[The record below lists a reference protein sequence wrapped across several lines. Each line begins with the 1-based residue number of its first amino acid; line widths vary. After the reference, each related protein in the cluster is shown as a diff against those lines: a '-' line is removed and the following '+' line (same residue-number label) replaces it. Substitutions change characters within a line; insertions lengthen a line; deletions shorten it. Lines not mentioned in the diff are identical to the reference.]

1 MRLRALLVIALS
13 AGLSACSSLSTTS
26 WGELTK
32 SGLVGTW
39 AVQIDCGKGSDTSQQ
54 TVFSFKPSSVPLV
67 AEGFT
72 YSYFYNTGS
81 FAIAQAKGENSL
93 THSFVKEW
101 RIAYSSTGKHY
112 VAEYNGQKAAA
123 GLGGKEFALTFN
135 GRGCTADAVAV
146 KVSDGYVE
154 ELRPDKVKDFILA
167 YFPAQ
172 PSSSAR

>member
-1 MRLRALLVIALS
+1 MRLRALLVIAVS

-39 AVQIDCGKGSDTSQQ
+39 AVKIDCGKGSSTSQQ
-54 TVFSFKPSSVPLV
+54 TVFSFKQSSVPLV

-101 RIAYSSTGKHY
+101 RIAYSSDGTHY
-112 VAEYNGQKAAA
+112 IAEYNGKKAAA
-123 GLGGKEFALTFN
+123 GLDGKEFALTYN
-135 GRGCTADAVAV
+135 GPSCTKDAVAI
-146 KVSDGYVE
+146 KVSDEYVE
-154 ELRPDKVKDFILA
+154 ELRPAKVKDFILS

-172 PSSSAR
+172 PSSSPR